1 MHTCAWDPSPIQK
14 NICWPGAFLH
24 HQLLVATSGRRAN
37 PTPFRPAQTP
47 QNPRPPKNSQPSSN
61 PWSPGKIVGHHQ
73 GIVYNFQFQRLG
85 DYHHIK
91 SVSRPPL
98 NFLDA
103 TMHLDYGFK
112 SLPSKNIKDKV
123 WRQNTKWTFT
133 GPCHYDTLLS
143 ALWFHFWTMHCN
155 VMQTN
160 KPAQT
165 IFWGPDHGS

>member
-1 MHTCAWDPSPIQK
+1 MRPITHTKEYAILPA
-14 NICWPGAFLH
+14 ICWPGAFLH

-103 TMHLDYGFK
+103 TMHLDSMASRVY
-112 SLPSKNIKDKV
+112 
-123 WRQNTKWTFT
+123 
-133 GPCHYDTLLS
+133 
-143 ALWFHFWTMHCN
+143 
-155 VMQTN
+155 
-160 KPAQT
+160 PAK
-165 IFWGPDHGS
+165 I